1 MHVIT
6 GWGLMQPQMKLPD
19 NGEYVVEYIGL
30 DPFVIGPGGGRRE
43 AVDLQR
49 QAVGGRCQ
57 LAHHQ
62 GHVLANAGVGAQVGI
77 QVGAQGEA
85 REAGALLGGAD
96 QAGGQATARGIG
108 VDEDLADAPQ
118 LDEVFPKLLEFMGEL
133 PLLGHSILFDYSFPY
148 NSLIIFF
155 GILKNSH

>member
-1 MHVIT
+1 
-6 GWGLMQPQMKLPD
+6 MKLPD

-62 GHVLANAGVGAQVGI
+62 GHVLANAGVGVQIGI
-77 QVGAQGEA
+77 QVGALQKRPRRRAIEDRPRLIKERPEVRAA
-85 REAGALLGGAD
+85 RRPDAVLIKGAAEIDEGAQDRLYRLLVEERDARLAVLEQRLDLLVGVALVVGG
-96 QAGGQATARGIG
+96 
-108 VDEDLADAPQ
+108 DED
-118 LDEVFPKLLEFMGEL
+118 ERL
-133 PLLGHSILFDYSFPY
+133 PVRVVAAVV
-148 NSLIIFF
+148 
-155 GILKNSH
+155 

>member
-43 AVDLQR
+43 AVDLQG

-62 GHVLANAGVGAQVGI
+62 GHVLANAGVGVQVGI
-77 QVGAQGEA
+77 QVGAQGAEVGEVTA
-85 REAGALLGGAD
+85 IDGATDGVAELLVVAAPASGEAGKSALGG
-96 QAGGQATARGIG
+96 
-108 VDEDLADAPQ
+108 
-118 LDEVFPKLLEFMGEL
+118 
-133 PLLGHSILFDYSFPY
+133 
-148 NSLIIFF
+148 
-155 GILKNSH
+155 